1 MKLLWRIGCDI
12 ENTIIID
19 RDEANFKYDR
29 DIGIELPWV
38 GKSKDS
44 KLLDLLNLLLPL
56 FQVANHSF
64 RTPQSV
70 CGRAFRQ

>member
-1 MKLLWRIGCDI
+1 MWRIGCDV

-29 DIGIELPWV
+29 DIGIELPWS

-44 KLLDLLNLLLPL
+44 KLMDLLNLLLPL
-56 FQVANHSF
+56 FQVARPSF
-64 RTPQSV
+64 RTPPSA
-70 CGRAFRQ
+70 CARPSRR